1 MDFNIQLQVTDQELK
16 EFPEE
21 YLINTTNSPADWCD
35 PHLLAA
41 ITDSPAEKFVRHV
54 KQTFIQAEQTLIQ
67 PSVHS
72 KQTLIYPSVP
82 SNPVAVIPK

>member
-1 MDFNIQLQVTDQELK
+1 MDFNIQLQVTDQELE

-35 PHLLAA
+35 PHSLAA
-41 ITDSPAEKFVRHV
+41 ITHSPVEKFLRHV
-54 KQTFIQAEQTLIQ
+54 KQTLIQMEQTLIQ

-72 KQTLIYPSVP
+72 KQTLIYLSVP
-82 SNPVAVIPK
+82 SNPVVVIP